1 MSPWDALLSR
11 LASETLRGWKF
22 GRGSGRPFF
31 FFFFT
36 RQRLELGAPGVS
48 PGFTVTSFKQL
59 QTETVHSCPGARI
72 HSPTGMG

>member
-1 MSPWDALLSR
+1 MEIRQGEREA
-11 LASETLRGWKF
+11 F
-22 GRGSGRPFF
+22 FF

-59 QTETVHSCPGARI
+59 QRQFI
-72 HSPTGMG
+72 HALGRESIPTGMG